1 MQSWEIGYYKRV
13 LPRLR
18 NDYCEIGQ
26 FYTYTRLLL
35 IREQRGIFNYL
46 VKFERTPFDPT
57 IQDMFHIIR
66 RGRPGWIN
74 IFTLWPLMRCEEGCW
89 EGILFILNG
98 HEFCFFLSGGRW
110 EVISTKIGNPL
121 NLINLRNINIQIPQ
135 HFILYFIVKVGRNG
149 RNGLF
154 VRISPFYHVL
164 QHIWGRTE
172 ASPVVG
178 II

>member
-1 MQSWEIGYYKRV
+1 MIIAKLDNFTHIYGFACTADKRTK
-13 LPRLR
+13 R
-18 NDYCEIGQ
+18 NFQLSGQ
-26 FYTYTRLLL
+26 IWKDSIWPNHSGHVSYHKAGKTWLDKYIYPLAFDEMCGRMMGRYSIHSQWTR
-35 IREQRGIFNYL
+35 
-46 VKFERTPFDPT
+46 
-57 IQDMFHIIR
+57 
-66 RGRPGWIN
+66 
-74 IFTLWPLMRCEEGCW
+74 
-89 EGILFILNG
+89 ILFL
-98 HEFCFFLSGGRW
+98 LSGGRW

-154 VRISPFYHVL
+154 VRISPFHHVL